1 MYPTGGIWSSLSV
14 VIINSY
20 ENCIDGVMVSI
31 LALSKVDHV
40 FEPLSVQTKDYKI
53 DLCCFSAKH
62 ACIALRCKIKNWLAR
77 NQDNVSQVKKHV
89 YHQLL
94 F

>member
-20 ENCIDGVMVSI
+20 ENCNDGVMVSI

-40 FEPLSVQTKDYKI
+40 FEPWSVQTKD
-53 DLCCFSAKH
+53 
-62 ACIALRCKIKNWLAR
+62 
-77 NQDNVSQVKKHV
+77 
-89 YHQLL
+89 
-94 F
+94 